1 MESEEGQG
9 STFFFSVK
17 LQAQANSKT
26 YSQEF
31 NLKDICQKCPHP
43 FVIADKESVR
53 IEWDSLLK
61 NMGISSVTS
70 MTILDAEKYLKKT
83 SKELISILIIDT
95 DFDLVNDVD
104 NGNSSTTTSQS
115 ILTRIQKNYD
125 WIQQIPTL
133 CIIDSRTIRSRKRV
147 SEELEANFSSSVI
160 QHPQGSIEPLPTPH
174 EEKVNPLETSI
185 PSAKAKE
192 SNVLHL
198 NITKP
203 FKNSA
208 LIDIL
213 HELLSNGERPSTPRK
228 QRLGSVGSV
237 GTHGRLSRKTT
248 DKSQKSGHVC
258 EKSIDDLGLIK
269 TLVVDDNPVNLK
281 VLSRMLT
288 QIGISSTQANNGRE
302 AYELVLKASKTE
314 EPFQLI
320 FMDIWMPELNGL
332 EASEKIRKEAASS
345 TTLPYIIALT
355 ACVMPGDR
363 DKCIEAGMN
372 GYVSKP
378 IRKEELEAS
387 IHTFTQTVSNPEL

>member
-1 MESEEGQG
+1 
-9 STFFFSVK
+9 
-17 LQAQANSKT
+17 
-26 YSQEF
+26 
-31 NLKDICQKCPHP
+31 
-43 FVIADKESVR
+43 
-53 IEWDSLLK
+53 
-61 NMGISSVTS
+61 MGISSVTS
-70 MTILDAEKYLKKT
+70 MTILDAEKYLEKV
-83 SKELISILIIDT
+83 SKEHISLLIIDT
-95 DFDLVNDVD
+95 DFDLVNNADS
-104 NGNSSTTTSQS
+104 GKMLTATSQ
-115 ILTRIQKNYD
+115 LTLSRFQNNFS
-125 WIQQIPTL
+125 WIQLIPTL
-133 CIIDSRTIRSRKRV
+133 CITDSRMMRSRKRV

-174 EEKVNPLETSI
+174 EEKVNPLEVSVI
-185 PSAKAKE
+185 PNPSTTVKE
-192 SNVLHL
+192 NNVLHL
-198 NITKP
+198 SIKKP

-208 LIDIL
+208 LIDVL
-213 HELLSNGERPSTPRK
+213 HELLSNDGRPPTPRK
-228 QRLGSVGSV
+228 QRLGSVGSI

-248 DKSQKSGHVC
+248 GISQKSNRTT
-258 EKSIDDLGLIK
+258 EQSIDDLSLIK

-302 AYELVLKASKTE
+302 AYDTVLKASKTE
-314 EPFQLI
+314 QPFQLI

-345 TTLPYIIALT
+345 STLPYIIALT